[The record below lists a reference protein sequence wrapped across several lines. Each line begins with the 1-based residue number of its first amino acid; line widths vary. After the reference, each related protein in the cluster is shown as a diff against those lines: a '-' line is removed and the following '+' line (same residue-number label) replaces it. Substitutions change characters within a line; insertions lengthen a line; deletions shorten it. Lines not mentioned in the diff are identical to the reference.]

1 MINFIINCLLG
12 AIKMF
17 LTIILSLGIIGFFM
31 HYCTDTLRNRISLKV
46 GSHFFIYFTCVG
58 TVVHELSHALMCI
71 IFNHKINKISLFS
84 PQADGVLG
92 FVEHSYNRQNLYQ
105 RIGCFFIG
113 VAPLVGGIV
122 SIYFLSILLLPE
134 NICYKFSQGYN
145 PFLIFE
151 LICDPSFYLNIK
163 SYIWLY
169 LMFSIMLH
177 TTLSPADLEGSKV
190 GLISLIVVLLIVSLA
205 SSFIPSVESFLIEKI
220 KTLILFFI
228 NPLLLAFFML
238 LIIYLILKKY

>member
-1 MINFIINCLLG
+1 MIDFIINCLFG
-12 AIKMF
+12 ACKMF
-17 LTIILSLGIIGFFM
+17 LAIILPLGIIGFFM
-31 HYCTDTLRNRISLKV
+31 HFCTDTLRNRISAKV
-46 GSHFFIYFTCVG
+46 GSRFFVYFTCVG
-58 TVVHELSHALMCI
+58 TVVHELSHALACI

-92 FVEHSYNRQNLYQ
+92 YVQHSYDDQNLYQ

-113 VAPLVGGIV
+113 IAPLIGGIA
-122 SIYFLSILLLPE
+122 STYFLSILLLPE
-134 NICYKFSQGYN
+134 NICYKFSQSYN

-151 LICDPSFYLNIK
+151 LIFDPSFYLNIK

-169 LMFSIMLH
+169 LIFSIMLH

-190 GLISLIVVLLIVSLA
+190 GSVLLIAVLLIVSLVG
-205 SSFIPSVESFLIEKI
+205 SFVSNVESFLIENI

-238 LIIYLILKKY
+238 LIIYFILRKF